1 MNSCVIA
8 ARAMVR
14 LPLIAVAAGLLLIVS
29 AAGCRKA
36 VETPDA
42 ASKLRLS
49 ANSIEFPQENPQFGA
64 LQITEA
70 QPQPRGEVRLTGRLT
85 WNEDVTSRVFSP
97 IAGRVEKVVARI
109 GQHVIPGDDLALV
122 RSPEFGQAQAD
133 YRKAAGDIVQSEKT
147 VARVRALREHGA
159 AAQKDLE
166 GAEADYNRLSAEK
179 QRAEARLRLL
189 GATGETFSDLY
200 HLSTPIAGIV
210 VDRNINAGQE
220 LRSDIILAGT
230 PQLAAPSFVITDPN
244 RLWVQLDVPEHAL
257 AGLQPG
263 QEVEVRTPAYPDD
276 VFAGRLEVVNAFLD
290 PLTRVA
296 RARVSLD
303 NGDGRLKAEMYVNV
317 QVRTVEDVSSQLA
330 ELPERAV
337 IFIDGRHYVFVE
349 SAPRKFVRRP
359 VTLVREGSG
368 NKGNVVV
375 QGVAARERVVS
386 QGGLLMNELLSGEGG
401 GEGSAATSSTT
412 GKP

>member
-1 MNSCVIA
+1 MNSYVLA
-8 ARAMVR
+8 ARAMCR
-14 LPLIAVAAGLLLIVS
+14 LLLIIVAAGLLIIVT
-29 AAGCRKA
+29 AVGCRKA
-36 VETPDA
+36 VEPPDA
-42 ASKLRLS
+42 ASKLGLS
-49 ANSIEFPQENPQFGA
+49 ANSIEFPQNNPQFAA

-70 QPQPRGEVRLTGRLT
+70 QTPPAREVRLTGRLT

-97 IAGRVEKVVARI
+97 IAGRVEKVVAEI
-109 GQHVIPGDDLALV
+109 GQQVNPGDDLALL

-147 VARVRALREHGA
+147 VARIRALREHGA

-189 GATGETFSDLY
+189 GAAGESFSDLY
-200 HLSTPIAGIV
+200 HLTTPIAGIV

-230 PQLAAPSFVITDPN
+230 PQLAAPSFVVTDPN
-244 RLWVQLDVPEHAL
+244 RLWVQLDVPEQAL
-257 AGLQPG
+257 TGLQPG
-263 QEVEVRTPAYPDD
+263 QEVEVRTPAYPDN

-303 NGDGRLKAEMYVNV
+303 NRDGRLKAEMYVNV
-317 QVRTVEDVSSQLA
+317 QVRTSDDISARLA

-337 IFIDGRHYVFVE
+337 IFIDGQHYVFVE

-368 NKGNVVV
+368 DKGLVVV

-386 QGGLLMNELLSGEGG
+386 QGGLLMNELLSGA
-401 GEGSAATSSTT
+401 SADSSNPATSSTT